1 MNISQL
7 KILQDNLTKL
17 EKIID
22 EKESQYLNKSMEI
35 QKIKKIVDENIKKIE
50 EIINKLNASS

>member
-35 QKIKKIVDENIKKIE
+35 EKIKKIVDENIKKIE